1 MAVTRSDVLQGLC
14 LDSRF
19 KVPFHYVYAHVRAH
33 EFACTMCMLRPGKGD
48 RAPGTG
54 VPGGACT
61 TWALGTEP
69 MYSARSVDTL
79 NHEDTSLSP

>member
-19 KVPFHYVYAHVRAH
+19 KVSFHYGYARVRAY
-33 EFACTMCMLRPGKGD
+33 EFACTMYMQRPEKGD

-54 VPGGACT
+54 VPGGTCT

-69 MYSARSVDTL
+69 MCSS
-79 NHEDTSLSP
+79 